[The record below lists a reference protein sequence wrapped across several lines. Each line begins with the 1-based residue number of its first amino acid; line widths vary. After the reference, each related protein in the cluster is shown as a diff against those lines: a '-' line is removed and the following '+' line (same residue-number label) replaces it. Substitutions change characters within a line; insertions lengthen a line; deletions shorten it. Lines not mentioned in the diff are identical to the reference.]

1 MKCCSP
7 AIAAD
12 GTIYIGS
19 RTGLTA
25 VNPDGTIQWN
35 FVPSGAA
42 IQSTPAIATDGTI
55 YVGSRGNAH
64 GIGAALFALDP
75 NGNVLWS
82 YGTGA
87 ESDGSPAIG
96 ADGVIYTVTG
106 NRVIAV
112 NPDGTL
118 LWDYP
123 TGRRMFSS
131 PAIGADGSPY
141 VASDSL
147 YAFKP

>member
-1 MKCCSP
+1 LLFGG
-7 AIAAD
+7 AAC
-12 GTIYIGS
+12 GGS
-19 RTGLTA
+19 R
-25 VNPDGTIQWN
+25 P
-35 FVPSGAA
+35 P
-42 IQSTPAIATDGTI
+42 PASEKEVT
-55 YVGSRGNAH
+55 S
-64 GIGAALFALDP
+64 
-75 NGNVLWS
+75 
-82 YGTGA
+82 
-87 ESDGSPAIG
+87 SPAIG

-131 PAIGADGSPY
+131 PAIGGDGSLY